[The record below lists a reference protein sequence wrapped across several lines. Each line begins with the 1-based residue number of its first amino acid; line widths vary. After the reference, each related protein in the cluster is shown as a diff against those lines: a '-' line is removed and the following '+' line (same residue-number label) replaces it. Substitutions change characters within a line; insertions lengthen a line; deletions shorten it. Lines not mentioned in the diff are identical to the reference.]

1 MLDIDYIVKKHRLN
15 SLEKDIL
22 TSIQEKI
29 LKQEKISIREVAKI
43 NYTSTS
49 VIYNCIKKIGFN
61 SFTDL
66 IFYIKNSKTE
76 VDIDDNLTLPIKIL
90 TSNPDSLIMFL
101 SVGIANN
108 ITSYMNERITLIGR
122 RSIANTHLQLL
133 NKNLTNDT
141 VLIVV
146 SESGETDSLLDMIKE
161 ANSNNIPI
169 ISFVGKNNSS
179 IAKLSTFSF
188 EIEKGIFFAEVINSF
203 EKLLSKIKSIFS
215 GNKKTFF

>member
-76 VDIDDNLTLPIKIL
+76 VDIDDDLTLPIKIL

-122 RSIANTHLQLL
+122 RSMANTHLQLL

-203 EKLLSKIKSIFS
+203 EKLLSKI
-215 GNKKTFF
+215 

>member
-22 TSIQEKI
+22 TSIQE
-29 LKQEKISIREVAKI
+29 
-43 NYTSTS
+43 
-49 VIYNCIKKIGFN
+49 
-61 SFTDL
+61 
-66 IFYIKNSKTE
+66 
-76 VDIDDNLTLPIKIL
+76 KIL

-203 EKLLSKIKSIFS
+203 EKLLSKI
-215 GNKKTFF
+215 

>member
-161 ANSNNIPI
+161 ANSKKY
-169 ISFVGKNNSS
+169 SFFNFKR
-179 IAKLSTFSF
+179 
-188 EIEKGIFFAEVINSF
+188 KG
-203 EKLLSKIKSIFS
+203 
-215 GNKKTFF
+215 

>member
-76 VDIDDNLTLPIKIL
+76 VDIDDDLTLPIKIL

-108 ITSYMNERITLIGR
+108 ITSYMNGRITLIGR

-203 EKLLSKIKSIFS
+203 EKLLSKI
-215 GNKKTFF
+215 

>member
-22 TSIQEKI
+22 TSIQEKV

-203 EKLLSKIKSIFS
+203 EKLLSKI
-215 GNKKTFF
+215 

>member
-66 IFYIKNSKTE
+66 IFYITNSKTE

-203 EKLLSKIKSIFS
+203 EKLLSKI
-215 GNKKTFF
+215 

>member
-76 VDIDDNLTLPIKIL
+76 VNIDDNLTLPIKIL

-203 EKLLSKIKSIFS
+203 ENLLSKI
-215 GNKKTFF
+215 

>member
-49 VIYNCIKKIGFN
+49 VIYNCIKKNGFN

-66 IFYIKNSKTE
+66 IFSIKNSKTE

-108 ITSYMNERITLIGR
+108 ITSYMDERITLIGR

-203 EKLLSKIKSIFS
+203 EKLLSKI
-215 GNKKTFF
+215 

>member
-179 IAKLSTFSF
+179 IAKLSTFS
-188 EIEKGIFFAEVINSF
+188 
-203 EKLLSKIKSIFS
+203 LSLIHI
-215 GNKKTFF
+215 

>member
-66 IFYIKNSKTE
+66 IFYIKNSKT
-76 VDIDDNLTLPIKIL
+76 DARFALRYLQ
-90 TSNPDSLIMFL
+90 
-101 SVGIANN
+101 
-108 ITSYMNERITLIGR
+108 Y
-122 RSIANTHLQLL
+122 RSC
-133 NKNLTNDT
+133 
-141 VLIVV
+141 
-146 SESGETDSLLDMIKE
+146 
-161 ANSNNIPI
+161 
-169 ISFVGKNNSS
+169 
-179 IAKLSTFSF
+179 
-188 EIEKGIFFAEVINSF
+188 
-203 EKLLSKIKSIFS
+203 
-215 GNKKTFF
+215 

>member
-76 VDIDDNLTLPIKIL
+76 VDIDDDLTLPIKIL

-188 EIEKGIFFAEVINSF
+188 EIEKGRFLP
-203 EKLLSKIKSIFS
+203 K
-215 GNKKTFF
+215 

>member
-1 MLDIDYIVKKHRLN
+1 MLDIDYTVKKHRLN

-203 EKLLSKIKSIFS
+203 EKLLSKI
-215 GNKKTFF
+215 

>member
-1 MLDIDYIVKKHRLN
+1 
-15 SLEKDIL
+15 
-22 TSIQEKI
+22 
-29 LKQEKISIREVAKI
+29 
-43 NYTSTS
+43 
-49 VIYNCIKKIGFN
+49 
-61 SFTDL
+61 
-66 IFYIKNSKTE
+66 
-76 VDIDDNLTLPIKIL
+76 
-90 TSNPDSLIMFL
+90 MFL

-188 EIEKGIFFAEVINSF
+188 E
-203 EKLLSKIKSIFS
+203 L
-215 GNKKTFF
+215 KKEYFLPK

>member
-76 VDIDDNLTLPIKIL
+76 VDIDDDLTLPIKIL

-161 ANSNNIPI
+161 ANPNNIPI

-203 EKLLSKIKSIFS
+203 EKLLSKI
-215 GNKKTFF
+215 

>member
-29 LKQEKISIREVAKI
+29 LKQEKISIREIAKI

-203 EKLLSKIKSIFS
+203 EKLLSKI
-215 GNKKTFF
+215 

>member
-188 EIEKGIFFAEVINSF
+188 EIEKAIFFAEVINSF
-203 EKLLSKIKSIFS
+203 EKLLSKI
-215 GNKKTFF
+215 

>member
-146 SESGETDSLLDMIKE
+146 SESGEIDSLLDMIKE

-203 EKLLSKIKSIFS
+203 EKLLSKI
-215 GNKKTFF
+215 

>member
-1 MLDIDYIVKKHRLN
+1 LLDIDYIVKKHRLN

-203 EKLLSKIKSIFS
+203 EKLLSKI
-215 GNKKTFF
+215 

>member
-76 VDIDDNLTLPIKIL
+76 VDIDDDLTLPIKIL

-161 ANSNNIPI
+161 ANSNDIPI

-203 EKLLSKIKSIFS
+203 EKLLSKI
-215 GNKKTFF
+215 

>member
-203 EKLLSKIKSIFS
+203 EKLLSKV
-215 GNKKTFF
+215 

>member
-179 IAKLSTFSF
+179 IAKLSAFSF
-188 EIEKGIFFAEVINSF
+188 EIEKGIFLP
-203 EKLLSKIKSIFS
+203 K
-215 GNKKTFF
+215 

>member
-1 MLDIDYIVKKHRLN
+1 LLDIDYIVKKHRLN

-66 IFYIKNSKTE
+66 NFYIKNSKTE
-76 VDIDDNLTLPIKIL
+76 VDIDDDLTLPIKIL

-203 EKLLSKIKSIFS
+203 EKLLSKI
-215 GNKKTFF
+215 

>member
-146 SESGETDSLLDMIKE
+146 SESGETDSLLDIIKE

-203 EKLLSKIKSIFS
+203 EKLLSKI
-215 GNKKTFF
+215 

>member
-1 MLDIDYIVKKHRLN
+1 LLDIDYIVKKHRLN

-76 VDIDDNLTLPIKIL
+76 VDDNLTLPIKIL

-203 EKLLSKIKSIFS
+203 EKLLSKI
-215 GNKKTFF
+215 

>member
-29 LKQEKISIREVAKI
+29 LKQDKISIREVAKI

-203 EKLLSKIKSIFS
+203 EKLLSKI
-215 GNKKTFF
+215 

>member
-188 EIEKGIFFAEVINSF
+188 EIEKGIFFAFVINSF
-203 EKLLSKIKSIFS
+203 EKLLSKI
-215 GNKKTFF
+215 

>member
-76 VDIDDNLTLPIKIL
+76 VDIDDNLNLPIKIL

-203 EKLLSKIKSIFS
+203 EKLLSKI
-215 GNKKTFF
+215 

>member
-90 TSNPDSLIMFL
+90 TSTPDSLIMFL

-203 EKLLSKIKSIFS
+203 EKLLSKI
-215 GNKKTFF
+215 

>member
-49 VIYNCIKKIGFN
+49 VIYSCIKKIGFN

-76 VDIDDNLTLPIKIL
+76 VDIDDDLTLPIKIL

-203 EKLLSKIKSIFS
+203 EKLLSKI
-215 GNKKTFF
+215 

>member
-76 VDIDDNLTLPIKIL
+76 VDIDDDLTLPIKIL

-203 EKLLSKIKSIFS
+203 ENLLSKI
-215 GNKKTFF
+215 

>member
-188 EIEKGIFFAEVINSF
+188 EIEKGIFFAKVINSF
-203 EKLLSKIKSIFS
+203 EKLLSKI
-215 GNKKTFF
+215 

>member
-141 VLIVV
+141 VLIVI

-203 EKLLSKIKSIFS
+203 EKLLSKI
-215 GNKKTFF
+215 

>member
-22 TSIQEKI
+22 TSI
-29 LKQEKISIREVAKI
+29 QEKISIREVAKI

-76 VDIDDNLTLPIKIL
+76 VDIDDDLTLPIKIL

-203 EKLLSKIKSIFS
+203 EKLLSKI
-215 GNKKTFF
+215 

>member
-141 VLIVV
+141 ILIVV

-203 EKLLSKIKSIFS
+203 EKLLSKI
-215 GNKKTFF
+215 

>member
-76 VDIDDNLTLPIKIL
+76 VDMDDDLTLPIKIL

-203 EKLLSKIKSIFS
+203 EKLLSKI
-215 GNKKTFF
+215 

>member
-188 EIEKGIFFAEVINSF
+188 EIEKGIFFAEIINSF
-203 EKLLSKIKSIFS
+203 EKLLSKI
-215 GNKKTFF
+215 

>member
-188 EIEKGIFFAEVINSF
+188 EIEKGIFFAEVINSI
-203 EKLLSKIKSIFS
+203 EKLLSKI
-215 GNKKTFF
+215 

>member
-76 VDIDDNLTLPIKIL
+76 VDINDNLTLPIKIL

-203 EKLLSKIKSIFS
+203 EKLLSKI
-215 GNKKTFF
+215 

>member
-76 VDIDDNLTLPIKIL
+76 VDIDDDLTLPIKIL
-90 TSNPDSLIMFL
+90 TFNPDSLIMFL

-203 EKLLSKIKSIFS
+203 EKLLSKI
-215 GNKKTFF
+215 